1 VETIMLAAMMVGADD
16 AKAATMTVYND
27 GFAVVREPV
36 KLDLK
41 AGVNDVR
48 FSGVT
53 SSLEAESVLLRDP
66 AGKTA
71 WQIQE
76 QSYRADAATKQRLLE
91 QFEGKTIEFED
102 RTEHGVR
109 RIRGKIVRAGAG
121 AGNNPNA
128 DRVAV
133 DRTIIEV
140 DGKLQ
145 FGLPGNP
152 LFPSLGDDAILKP
165 TLFWKIAVDQPVQ
178 TNAELSYIT
187 RGLDWRADYNAVVSD
202 KDDGPAE
209 FAGMVTI
216 NNNTGKSFPSV
227 GVKLV
232 SGSIRKVEQQQ
243 PPRPMARGRMGGAP
257 MMAMAAAPEVAER
270 TFDEYH
276 LYTLPRP
283 VSLRDD
289 GAKQLEFL
297 RGSLKSLRS
306 LYVLDERQFTQDAQA
321 EQHGQPETLKVAVH
335 REFDNSAANGLGKP
349 IPKGKIRFHRRDA
362 DGLLEFLGEAEV
374 NHTPVDRPVKVPTGH
389 AFDLYGKR
397 RLVDQ
402 QMRNNR
408 LDRQTIEV
416 TVGNRKRTPATI
428 RIIERSSMGV
438 GFIVLEKSHDFTQV
452 DAQTIRFDVSVPAGG
467 EVKVTYQVEYRW
479 Q

>member
-1 VETIMLAAMMVGADD
+1 
-16 AKAATMTVYND
+16 
-27 GFAVVREPV
+27 
-36 KLDLK
+36 
-41 AGVNDVR
+41 
-48 FSGVT
+48 
-53 SSLEAESVLLRDP
+53 
-66 AGKTA
+66 
-71 WQIQE
+71 
-76 QSYRADAATKQRLLE
+76 
-91 QFEGKTIEFED
+91 
-102 RTEHGVR
+102 
-109 RIRGKIVRAGAG
+109 
-121 AGNNPNA
+121 
-128 DRVAV
+128 
-133 DRTIIEV
+133 
-140 DGKLQ
+140 
-145 FGLPGNP
+145 
-152 LFPSLGDDAILKP
+152 
-165 TLFWKIAVDQPVQ
+165 
-178 TNAELSYIT
+178 
-187 RGLDWRADYNAVVSD
+187 
-202 KDDGPAE
+202 
-209 FAGMVTI
+209 
-216 NNNTGKSFPSV
+216 
-227 GVKLV
+227 
-232 SGSIRKVEQQQ
+232 
-243 PPRPMARGRMGGAP
+243 
-257 MMAMAAAPEVAER
+257 MAMAAAPEVAER